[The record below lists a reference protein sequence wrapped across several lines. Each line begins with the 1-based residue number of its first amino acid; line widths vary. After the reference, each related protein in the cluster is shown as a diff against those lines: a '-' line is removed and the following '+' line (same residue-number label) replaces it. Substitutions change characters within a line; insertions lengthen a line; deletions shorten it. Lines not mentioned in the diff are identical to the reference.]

1 LSDAVP
7 APDPTPGP
15 RTAPDPEAGSASA
28 AGGEPRFA
36 QLYEE
41 TAPALYAWAS
51 LRIRPALRPR
61 LDPEDLLQ
69 EVWVRALEAEGRRRA
84 AGADFRP
91 WVFGMAKNVLL
102 EAFRKAEAPRAS
114 GALGT
119 STRLALIEEL
129 PDQAT
134 AITRRVARDETLR
147 RFLERARAL
156 SDEDRMILLH
166 HGFEGL
172 SHSEV
177 ATRLGLSRDTV
188 AKRWQRLRGRLLD
201 DPALLGLLAAQ

>member
-1 LSDAVP
+1 MTDAAP
-7 APDPTPGP
+7 APDPQPEPATAEGGGPG
-15 RTAPDPEAGSASA
+15 
-28 AGGEPRFA
+28 FA
-36 QLYEE
+36 ELYEE
-41 TAPALYAWAS
+41 TAPALFAWAS
-51 LRIRPALRPR
+51 LRIRPSLRPR

-69 EVWVRALEAEGRRRA
+69 EVWVRALEAEGRRRE

-102 EAFRKAEAPRAS
+102 EAFRKTEAPRAR
-114 GALGT
+114 GGLGS

-134 AITRRVARDETLR
+134 AITRRVAKDETLR
-147 RFLERARAL
+147 LFLERARAL
-156 SDEDRMILLH
+156 PDEDRMILLH

-177 ATRLGLSRDTV
+177 ATRLGLARDTV

-201 DPALLGLLAAQ
+201 DPALLGLLASQ